1 MKSQAE
7 KSGENITSIMRR
19 AGLSQSELARRMG
32 RHRNLIYKWAN
43 GIAKP
48 NLSSA
53 LDMWLVLRETLP
65 GLSLS
70 ELVAV
75 NSDKMKTK
83 VDKLEKVALEM
94 QAAEAAREVQ
104 DEG

>member
-7 KSGENITSIMRR
+7 KSGENITSLMRR

-32 RHRNLIYKWAN
+32 CHRNIVYKWAN
-43 GIAKP
+43 GISKP

-53 LDMWLVLRETLP
+53 LDMWLVLHELLP

-70 ELVAV
+70 ELVVV
-75 NSDKMKTK
+75 NSDKMRVK
-83 VDKLEKVALEM
+83 VGQLEKVALEM
-94 QAAEAAREVQ
+94 AADAAREVQ
-104 DEG
+104 DDEV